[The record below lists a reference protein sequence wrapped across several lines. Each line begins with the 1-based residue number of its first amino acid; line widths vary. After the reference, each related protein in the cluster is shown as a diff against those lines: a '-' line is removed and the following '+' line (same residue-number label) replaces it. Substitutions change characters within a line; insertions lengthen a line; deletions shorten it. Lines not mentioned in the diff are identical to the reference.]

1 MFAFSLRKFFWGLL
15 VISIGLLLWAHNYGL
30 IALSFS
36 FSRDWPIVIV
46 LVGLM
51 SVWNALFGRHWWSKS
66 GCESKE
72 HIPSRARRILE
83 DVENGNISAEEAIKK
98 MDEK

>member
-30 IALSFS
+30 IALSFN
-36 FSRDWPIVIV
+36 FSRDWPIIIV
-46 LVGLM
+46 LAGLM
-51 SVWNALFGRHWWSKS
+51 SVWNAVFGRHWWGKS
-66 GCESKE
+66 CCGSNE
-72 HIPSRARRILE
+72 HIPSRARKILE
-83 DVENGNISAEEAIKK
+83 DVENGNITAEEAIKK